1 MEYNVNSLEVQQ
13 VLTEILNKPAGDFNL
28 IIKNLFQDRS
38 LEHRKE
44 IIPAVQHVVGE
55 VLDIK
60 IDRNPNLLQRLR
72 FTWIVLKRA
81 DKCIWNKSPVIAASG
96 HRFDLNNIFADVIK
110 SDELHECFLSKIC
123 SLLALEPKGDFLKYY
138 AKFLRA
144 NKPRQLKLELLDSEG
159 NRLTGNLRRMI
170 CWIIRKSK
178 DRYIDIED
186 GSVQMK
192 LTYFV
197 DIIEKEELPKW
208 CPPAQLNAITNLTEE
223 IENMV
228 NDWLNYSCL
237 DGENAP
243 DNPAEKKEIAEM
255 FLRDNELKNKLKLIG
270 SSSQLDPLEQKRF
283 RELESE
289 ISKLAEEN
297 RRLEEENSS
306 LKTAV
311 AAQMNSGEVSLQK
324 DDTDNAG
331 IGELQDFLKI
341 IDSKYSFDVLRSVQL
356 GDEHSITIRNF
367 IAHLFY
373 SLRKKSFVS
382 YPEKEQFDLDYDQ
395 SGLYQCINF
404 AVPPGGQVRVK
415 VEREGWAIRKGTRLF
430 PVRKAVLRQ
439 A

>member
-1 MEYNVNSLEVQQ
+1 VTYDANSLEVQQ
-13 VLTEILNKPAGDFNL
+13 VLTEILDKPAVGYSL
-28 IIKNLFQDRS
+28 IIKNLFQDKDQKDRV
-38 LEHRKE
+38 E
-44 IIPAVQHVVGE
+44 IFSTVQHVLGE
-55 VLDIK
+55 VLGIK
-60 IDRNPNLLQRLR
+60 IDRSPNLSQRLH
-72 FTWIVLKRA
+72 FAWIVLKRA
-81 DKCIWNKSPVIAASG
+81 DKCIWNKSKDIAASG
-96 HRFDLNNIFADVIK
+96 RRFDLNNIFAGIIQ
-110 SDELHECFLSKIC
+110 SDELHGFFLSKIC
-123 SLLALEPKGDFLKYY
+123 SLLELGPSGDFLKYY

-144 NKPRQLKLELLDSEG
+144 AKPRQLKLTLLNSEG
-159 NRLTGNLRRMI
+159 NPLNENLRRMI

-197 DIIEKEELPKW
+197 DSIEKEELPKW
-208 CPPAQLNAITNLTEE
+208 CPPVQLNAITNLTEE

-228 NDWLNYSCL
+228 NDWLKYSCL
-237 DGENAP
+237 DGESAP

-255 FLRDNELKNKLKLIG
+255 FLKDNELKNKLKLIG
-270 SSSQLDPLEQKRF
+270 SPSQMDPLEQKRI

-297 RRLEEENSS
+297 RRLEEENGS
-306 LKTAV
+306 LKMAVTA
-311 AAQMNSGEVSLQK
+311 QTNPGEVSSRK
-324 DDTDNAG
+324 DETDNAG
-331 IGELQDFLKI
+331 VGELQDFLKI

-356 GDEHSITIRNF
+356 GDEHSITMKNF

-373 SLRKKSFVS
+373 SLRKKSFIS

-404 AVPPGGQVRVK
+404 EVPPGGQVRVK

>member
-13 VLTEILNKPAGDFNL
+13 VLAEILNRPAGDFNL
-28 IIKNLFQDRS
+28 IIKNLFQKRS
-38 LEHRKE
+38 NEDLKE

-60 IDRNPNLLQRLR
+60 IERNPNLLQRLR
-72 FTWIVLKRA
+72 FAWIVLKRA
-81 DKCIWNKSPVIAASG
+81 DKCIWNKSKDIAASS

-123 SLLALEPKGDFLKYY
+123 SLLALEPKGNFLKYY

-144 NKPRQLKLELLDSEG
+144 NKPRQLKLELLDSGGKPRTE
-159 NRLTGNLRRMI
+159 NLRRMI

-197 DIIEKEELPKW
+197 DGIEREELPKW
-208 CPPAQLNAITNLTEE
+208 CAKAHLDVITNLTEE

-228 NDWLNYSCL
+228 NGWLSYSCL
-237 DGENAP
+237 DGENEP
-243 DNPAEKKEIAEM
+243 DSPAEKKEIAEM
-255 FLRDNELKNKLKLIG
+255 FLKDNELKTKLKLIG
-270 SSSQLDPLEQKRF
+270 SSSPMDPLEQKRIK
-283 RELESE
+283 ELESE
-289 ISKLAEEN
+289 ISKL
-297 RRLEEENSS
+297 EEENGS
-306 LKTAV
+306 LKSAV
-311 AAQMNSGEVSLQK
+311 AAQMNPAEVSLRK

-341 IDSKYSFDVLRSVQL
+341 IDSKYSFDVLRSIQL
-356 GDEHSITIRNF
+356 GDEHSITIKNF

-373 SLRKKSFVS
+373 SLRKKSFIS

-404 AVPPGGQVRVK
+404 EVPPGGQVRVK
-415 VEREGWAIRKGTRLF
+415 VEREGWAIRKGERLF